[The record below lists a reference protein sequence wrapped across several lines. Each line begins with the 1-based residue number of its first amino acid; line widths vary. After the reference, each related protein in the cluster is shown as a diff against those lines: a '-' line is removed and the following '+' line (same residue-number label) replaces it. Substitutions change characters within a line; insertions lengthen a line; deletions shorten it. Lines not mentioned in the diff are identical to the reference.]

1 MAAEK
6 GYVDNLKLVCQEIVN
21 KTPKYNSNKTP
32 FLFAYIKNH
41 WQVVSFLIAANNV
54 DVN

>member
-6 GYVDNLKLVCQEIVN
+6 GHLDRCKLVCQEIGN
-21 KTPKYNSNKTP
+21 ENPEDNFFKTPLLVAS
-32 FLFAYIKNH
+32 IKNH